1 MFAEAMIGDEESH
14 GADESAVDVAAME
27 PGEDGLI
34 GDPSGGGVGLR
45 GFYDLLYREKVFLVV
60 MLIAIIVTGAVFD
73 QPKIAMWVGFL
84 FAGYSAVANDSIQ
97 TIGTFISSNRGRPWW
112 QLWAYTGAI
121 FVAVMVWS
129 FLAYDG
135 DVSFGR
141 LQSKGFETAPSS
153 FEFLHIAAPLVL
165 MVLTRLRMP
174 VSTTFLLLSSFATEG
189 KGIWAVTMKSLS
201 GYGIAFG
208 VAMVVWLSLGPL
220 MKRRFVGQ
228 AHPAWRV
235 AQWLSSG
242 SLWAVWLAQ
251 DAANIAVYLPR
262 QLSLQQFAVFVMV
275 ILAGLALLFRQGGE
289 RIQAVVNEKSHVIDP
304 RPAAVIDF
312 VYASV
317 LLVFQVWSNVPMS
330 TTWVFVGLLGGREL
344 ALALRR
350 ATEGGRTVGTAVKMM
365 GRDLAYVTVGFLVAL
380 LVAALSNPV
389 VADALLQ
396 K

>member
-1 MFAEAMIGDEESH
+1 MNS
-14 GADESAVDVAAME
+14 ESAPAERLEGGLVA
-27 PGEDGLI
+27 
-34 GDPSGGGVGLR
+34 DPYSGGVGLR
-45 GFYDLLYREKVFLVV
+45 RFYDLLYQEKVFLVV
-60 MLIAIIVTGAVFD
+60 MLISIIVTGAVFD
-73 QPKIAMWVGFL
+73 QPQIAMWVGFL

-112 QLWAYTGAI
+112 QLWLYTGSI

-129 FLAYDG
+129 YIAYNG

-141 LQSKGFETAPSS
+141 LGSKGFETAPTS

-174 VSTTFLLLSSFATEG
+174 VSTTFLLLSSFATQS
-189 KGIWAVTMKSLS
+189 KGIWAVTLKSVS
-201 GYGIAFG
+201 GYGIAFV

-235 AQWLSSG
+235 AQWASSG
-242 SLWAVWLAQ
+242 CLWAVWLAQ

-262 QLSLQQFAVFVMV
+262 QLSLPQFGVFVGS
-275 ILAGLALLFRQGGE
+275 ILVGLALLFRKGGE

-317 LLVFQVWSNVPMS
+317 LLVFQVWSAVPMS

-344 ALALRR
+344 ALAIRR
-350 ATEGGRTVGTAVKMM
+350 ASEGGRTVGTAMKMM
-365 GRDLAYVTVGFLVAL
+365 GRDLAYVTVGFIIAL
-380 LVAALSNPV
+380 LVAAVSNPV
-389 VADALLQ
+389 VADALL
-396 K
+396 KN